1 MPEPAAIAG
10 AVRIFVIDDDDGLRG
25 GLARLCRSAGWAV
38 ETYSDAREF
47 LARAPYDGIGC
58 VLLDVRMPGMSGPQ
72 LQQWLAAQ
80 GVSLPVVFLTG
91 HRDVV
96 DGVAAMKRGAVDYL
110 LKPVDDD
117 VLLDA
122 IRVAIRRHAEE
133 QASHARRRRVQDL
146 LAGLSRREREVLEH
160 VVSGQLNKQIADDLD
175 ISLKTVKAHRARVME
190 KMKVGSLA
198 ELVHLCDAVG
208 MPMAERRS

>member
-1 MPEPAAIAG
+1 MLDPTAVPG
-10 AVRIFVIDDDDGLRG
+10 AVRIFVIDDDGGLRG

-38 ETYSDAREF
+38 ETYADAREF
-47 LARAPYDGIGC
+47 LARPPYDSIGC

-72 LQQWLAAQ
+72 LQQWMLAQ
-80 GVSLPVVFLTG
+80 GMSLPVVFLTG
-91 HRDVV
+91 HRDVL
-96 DGVAAMKRGAVDYL
+96 DGVSAMKRGAVDYL
-110 LKPVDDD
+110 LKPVDDE
-117 VLLDA
+117 VLLEA
-122 IRVAIRRHAEE
+122 IRVAIRRHAAD
-133 QASHARRRRVQDL
+133 QTSHARRRRVEDL

-208 MPMAERRS
+208 MPIAERRS

>member
-1 MPEPAAIAG
+1 MADPTAVAG
-10 AVRIFVIDDDDGLRG
+10 AVCIFVIDDDGGLRG
-25 GLARLCRSAGWAV
+25 GLARLCRSAGWSV
-38 ETYSDAREF
+38 ETYADAREF
-47 LARAPYDGIGC
+47 LARPPYGGIGC

-72 LQQWLAAQ
+72 LQQWMAAQ

-91 HRDVV
+91 HREVT
-96 DGVAAMKRGAVDYL
+96 DGIAAMKRGAVDYL
-110 LKPVDDD
+110 LKPVDDA

-122 IRVAIRRHAEE
+122 IHVAIRRHADEHT
-133 QASHARRRRVQDL
+133 SRARRRQVEAL

-198 ELVHLCDAVG
+198 ELVHLCDTVG
-208 MPMAERRS
+208 MPMAEPRN